1 MNTEKIK
8 YAKVIKIYG
17 RTGLGGVTQV
27 LVRLIDESKRT
38 LVRNIKG
45 PVQLNDIITL
55 LESERETGIKK

>member
-8 YAKVIKIYG
+8 YAKVIKIYS